1 MFPYHCHTEEPVS
14 APPGDLDDYIFAEI
28 DYRVSER

>member
-1 MFPYHCHTEEPVS
+1 MRRQNDRPMDV
-14 APPGDLDDYIFAEI
+14 PGDVDDYIFAEI